1 MRLSSLSGPKMVQ
14 RVLHRSLSFF
24 NLVCPLTLL
33 PIALTDMNSGI
44 LELALEEVQS
54 NFDFCL
60 TLVERGHT
68 IKITQQ
74 GKPSVLMVPLPDY
87 QKAVETIETA
97 NHPPLPLPE
106 GWQPDPA
113 GVKQYVNEE
122 LTEMQKELNT

>member
-1 MRLSSLSGPKMVQ
+1 
-14 RVLHRSLSFF
+14 
-24 NLVCPLTLL
+24 
-33 PIALTDMNSGI
+33 MNSGI

-68 IKITQQ
+68 IKITQE

-87 QKAVETIETA
+87 QKAVQTIETA
-97 NHPPLPLPE
+97 NNPPLPLPE

>member
-1 MRLSSLSGPKMVQ
+1 
-14 RVLHRSLSFF
+14 
-24 NLVCPLTLL
+24 
-33 PIALTDMNSGI
+33 
-44 LELALEEVQS
+44 
-54 NFDFCL
+54 
-60 TLVERGHT
+60 
-68 IKITQQ
+68 
-74 GKPSVLMVPLPDY
+74 MVPLPDY